1 MSLIQLYFPFD
12 IICNLA
18 VLVPNMAIF
27 VLLNDFNCPKI
38 TVTVYQIWVYLSYIK
53 LYVCLMLLYLSL
65 TWLCFVPNMTV
76 FVLICLHLSTIWM
89 YLFLIW
95 LSPIKDYKCHLSI
108 ASPGITAY
116 KRVSEQVSQAV
127 RKKVNWFLILL
138 FDFTPCVLSILIKSI
153 RKRVCCLENL
163 LP

>member
-1 MSLIQLYFPFD
+1 MINSVFGSKTQQYYRFHRKSISLQNPLKKNMVYKTKKTWKESHAKWIEKLFFFKACTNITVLSLIQLYFPFD

-18 VLVPNMAIF
+18 VLVPNMAVF

-76 FVLICLHLSTIWM
+76 FVLICLHLSTI
-89 YLFLIW
+89 
-95 LSPIKDYKCHLSI
+95 
-108 ASPGITAY
+108 
-116 KRVSEQVSQAV
+116 
-127 RKKVNWFLILL
+127 
-138 FDFTPCVLSILIKSI
+138 
-153 RKRVCCLENL
+153 
-163 LP
+163 